1 MTKTSPQLHTP
12 EDIEHQLARRIRLE
26 RLRRGWKQSTLAAR
40 SGVSVP
46 TIRRYERNGQTSLSN
61 LLKLCHA
68 LGRLDEFAA
77 LLAPPPAATLAELEA
92 RTAEQDLPRRKRGV
106 R

>member
-1 MTKTSPQLHTP
+1 MVKTSLQLNSPAETARL
-12 EDIEHQLARRIRLE
+12 LADRIRAE

-46 TIRRYERNGQTSLSN
+46 TIRRYERSARTSVEN

-68 LGRLDEFAA
+68 LGRVDEFAE
-77 LLAPPPAATLAELEA
+77 LLKSPEARSMAELA
-92 RTAEQDLPRRKRGV
+92 THAANRDSLRKRGV